1 MRSADHPSGRL
12 RFGVF
17 EADLRTG
24 ELTKQGRRLW
34 LQEQPFQLLAILLE
48 KPGEL
53 VTRDELRARLWPN
66 TTVDFEHGVN
76 KAISKIREVLGDSA
90 ANPRFIETVA
100 RRGYRFLAEVTVLC
114 DEKPEP
120 VTGVAP
126 NLADAARKLAETP
139 VGGRTGSKWWRPVL
153 TLRGAVFAVVF
164 VLAASSLWFVSPWK
178 HAQGSF
184 RSLAVLPLEN
194 LSNDP
199 SQEYFADGM
208 TDELITELGQIKA
221 LRVISRTSVMTY
233 KNVHK
238 PLAEV
243 ASRLNVDAVL
253 EGSVLRSG
261 ERVRITT
268 QLIAV
273 PTDRHLWAHSY
284 EGNVRETLALQRRV
298 ARAVAEQISTALEP
312 QERAAL
318 AKSKTVN
325 PEAYEAYLKGRYF
338 WNKRTG
344 EGLKTAIAHF
354 SQSLQTDPAF
364 AQAYSGLADSY
375 ALSGDWEYGIMPP
388 REAFAQAR
396 SAARNALALD
406 DTDGEAHTSLA
417 FIEDIYGWD
426 WTAAEVEYK
435 RAIELNPGYATA
447 HQWYG
452 WHLIVTGRPAA
463 GILELRQ
470 AENLDPLSLIIGA
483 DLADALCVARR
494 YDEAVQQSKKILEM
508 DSNFAVGHFELGQA
522 LVQKQMYDEATKE
535 FTRAIELAG
544 HSPAFDSNLAYVYAS
559 H

>member
-1 MRSADHPSGRL
+1 
-12 RFGVF
+12 
-17 EADLRTG
+17 
-24 ELTKQGRRLW
+24 
-34 LQEQPFQLLAILLE
+34 
-48 KPGEL
+48 
-53 VTRDELRARLWPN
+53 
-66 TTVDFEHGVN
+66 
-76 KAISKIREVLGDSA
+76 
-90 ANPRFIETVA
+90 
-100 RRGYRFLAEVTVLC
+100 
-114 DEKPEP
+114 
-120 VTGVAP
+120 
-126 NLADAARKLAETP
+126 
-139 VGGRTGSKWWRPVL
+139 
-153 TLRGAVFAVVF
+153 
-164 VLAASSLWFVSPWK
+164 
-178 HAQGSF
+178 
-184 RSLAVLPLEN
+184 
-194 LSNDP
+194 
-199 SQEYFADGM
+199 
-208 TDELITELGQIKA
+208 
-221 LRVISRTSVMTY
+221 VMTY

-544 HSPAFDSNLAYVYAS
+544 HSPAFDSNLAYVYAVS
-559 H
+559 GRQEAATIIVNELRVRYESAFTADANIALIYVALGENAQAMTFLNKAYEARFNPSILLRPAWDPLRSDVRFKNLIHRIGLPG